1 MFDILIS
8 KIYRKIEFTLEFR
21 LATLYIIKELI
32 RKRLNLKLILMND
45 EKVVQTIHDLLE
57 QKNSHYVQEGTR
69 NLKRIEF
76 NRGFN
81 LGRKSIIINKL
92 IDL

>member
-45 EKVVQTIHDLLE
+45 EKVV
-57 QKNSHYVQEGTR
+57 
-69 NLKRIEF
+69 
-76 NRGFN
+76 
-81 LGRKSIIINKL
+81 
-92 IDL
+92 